1 MENPLMLYLV
11 TAAVAAAL
19 GYGIARLQDR
29 FRLTSAQSRV
39 GEITTQARREA
50 ENILKE
56 SELKAKDELFHKR
69 EEFNREM
76 EKARARFCFYAV
88 TGWRSD
94 CAAPHSGHRSGL
106 SRRS

>member
-29 FRLTSAQSRV
+29 FRLTIAQSRL

-69 EEFNREM
+69 TEGIRRKRDSDIQKFRPALQPFQVLLPA
-76 EKARARFCFYAV
+76 KRLALKDPHRFE
-88 TGWRSD
+88 
-94 CAAPHSGHRSGL
+94 
-106 SRRS
+106 